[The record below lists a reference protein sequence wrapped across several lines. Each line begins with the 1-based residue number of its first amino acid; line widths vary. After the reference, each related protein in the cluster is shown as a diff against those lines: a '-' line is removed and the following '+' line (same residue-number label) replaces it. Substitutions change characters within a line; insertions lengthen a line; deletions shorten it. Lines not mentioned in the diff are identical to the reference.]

1 MIIGNANNG
10 GPKVYDVTNYL
21 DDHPGGKEVMT
32 DLAGK
37 NADELF
43 EDIGHSK
50 EARKIM
56 QKYLKGELFLTVS
69 RHTFIN
75 FDINIFIYA
84 LYICAQEEEKEAMAA
99 EASKN
104 AANGGMSSL
113 APALV
118 VLLAVAI
125 FVYLKNSGQI

>member
-1 MIIGNANNG
+1 MVIGNANNG

-56 QKYLKGELFLTVS
+56 QKYLKGDLFLTVS
-69 RHTFIN
+69 RHKLIFFKPTFSFMRSIIVN
-75 FDINIFIYA
+75 RKKKRKQWR
-84 LYICAQEEEKEAMAA
+84 LKLLKMQQM
-99 EASKN
+99 
-104 AANGGMSSL
+104 
-113 APALV
+113 V
-118 VLLAVAI
+118 V
-125 FVYLKNSGQI
+125 

>member
-1 MIIGNANNG
+1 
-10 GPKVYDVTNYL
+10 
-21 DDHPGGKEVMT
+21 
-32 DLAGK
+32 
-37 NADELF
+37 
-43 EDIGHSK
+43 
-50 EARKIM
+50 
-56 QKYLKGELFLTVS
+56 
-69 RHTFIN
+69 
-75 FDINIFIYA
+75 
-84 LYICAQEEEKEAMAA
+84 MAA

>member
-1 MIIGNANNG
+1 MKRHAITEEGNEDVWIVIGNDKNG

-56 QKYLKGELFLTVS
+56 QKYLKGEPFLTVS

-75 FDINIFIYA
+75 FDINIFIYRSTFVHRKKKRKQWQ
-84 LYICAQEEEKEAMAA
+84 LK
-99 EASKN
+99 
-104 AANGGMSSL
+104 
-113 APALV
+113 
-118 VLLAVAI
+118 LLKMQQMVA
-125 FVYLKNSGQI
+125 